1 MKAFS
6 YESSQVWLLYN
17 LTVLLS
23 SYLYL
28 NVFTTMC
35 FLFISIQSTIACT
48 PCAAAVVPSEL
59 PCRIQS
65 VRNTTRINLYPVLTF
80 PLSRDAFFDGL
91 LLCELVWSEES
102 REISVPNRRR

>member
-1 MKAFS
+1 MIHVCTGDKVTLLYVCKSTLKHIIYIYDGGSIFNVKAFS
-6 YESSQVWLLYN
+6 YESSQVWLFYN

-48 PCAAAVVPSEL
+48 PCAAALAPSEL

-65 VRNTTRINLYPVLTF
+65 VR
-80 PLSRDAFFDGL
+80 
-91 LLCELVWSEES
+91 
-102 REISVPNRRR
+102 